1 MIEGTEKDP
10 AQEKAKEKAKGP
22 AKEPESPAGAHPG
35 GEQAEGA
42 VSEELAAEHPHLDRS
57 EAKDSESG
65 GEAVEEAADEEEA
78 DGEEAG
84 SVAALQAQVAEHKD
98 KLLRA
103 MAEMENVR
111 RRTRREKEDA
121 AKYAITNFARE
132 MLQVSDNLRRA
143 VESVDAES
151 RKTDQ
156 VLENLCVGV
165 EMTEKIMLAAFE
177 KVGIRP
183 IEAEGARFDHNLH
196 EAMFEV
202 EAPELPAGEVVQVMR
217 GGYMLHDRLLRPAQV
232 GVSRGGPKPEAAADP
247 STAIAGKPGTAS
259 AYEKPAKDAGA
270 NLDEEL

>member
-1 MIEGTEKDP
+1 MTEGTEKDP
-10 AQEKAKEKAKGP
+10 AQEKGKEKGEEKAQEP
-22 AKEPESPAGAHPG
+22 TKEPESPAGAHPS
-35 GEQAEGA
+35 GEQAKGA
-42 VSEELAAEHPHLDRS
+42 VSEELAAERPNLDRS

-65 GEAVEEAADEEEA
+65 GEAA

-84 SVAALQAQVAEHKD
+84 SVSALQAQVAEHKD

-121 AKYAITNFARE
+121 AKYAIANFARE

-177 KVGIRP
+177 KVGIKP

-247 STAIAGKPGTAS
+247 GTATAGKPGTAS